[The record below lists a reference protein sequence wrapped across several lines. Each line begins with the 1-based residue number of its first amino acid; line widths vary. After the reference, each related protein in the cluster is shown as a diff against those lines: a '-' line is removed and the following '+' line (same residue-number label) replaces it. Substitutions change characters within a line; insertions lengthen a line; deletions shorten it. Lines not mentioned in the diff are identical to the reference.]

1 MLLHNRK
8 ILAASVGV
16 SLLLA
21 LPARAEIS
29 IGALMPMT
37 GGLQVYGEACLTGV
51 KLAAKEINQA
61 GGVLGQNLAI
71 KVGDTQTKTQPALDA
86 AKKLVSLEKVV
97 GIVGALGSVM
107 PVAQTIAANDGIPM
121 ISWPLPRPD
130 DDLER

>member
-1 MLLHNRK
+1 MGYLNRK
-8 ILAASVGV
+8 ILMASVGV

-21 LPARAEIS
+21 LPARADIA

-61 GGVLGQNLAI
+61 GGVLGENLVI

-86 AKKLVSLEKVV
+86 AKKLVSLEKVA
-97 GIVGALGSVM
+97 GIVGALGSGNTV
-107 PVAQTIAANDGIPM
+107 PVPK
-121 ISWPLPRPD
+121 PL
-130 DDLER
+130 LLTMGYQ